1 MSKDISDGLIA
12 YFGRVWLAPM
22 TGVSDLPF
30 RETASALGARY
41 VATEMVA
48 CESLVSHRP
57 DSLRRAAMGDATGPM
72 VVQLV
77 GADQRMI
84 AAATQKSAEAGARLI
99 DLNFGCPAKSVT
111 GIACGSALMRYPDQ
125 AEALVRAAVEAS
137 DVPVTIKMRL
147 GWDSQ
152 TINAP
157 EFAARMESAGARA
170 FTVHGRTRQQF
181 YKGRADWGAVAA
193 VKRAVRSPVIVNG
206 DIVDA
211 ISARQAL
218 AESGADG
225 VMIGRGAMGRP
236 WIAAS
241 LEAALRGA
249 PVRDPSRS
257 DILAVI
263 LEHLSRSISFHGERH
278 GVLIFRKHLGA
289 YLERAPQFTTAETR
303 RNARARLCRQESKGE
318 IVSGL
323 LELWDEP
330 ARLAA

>member
-1 MSKDISDGLIA
+1 MSIDICDGPLA
-12 YFGRVWLAPM
+12 DFGRVWLAPM

-30 RETASALGARY
+30 RETAFGQGARY

-48 CESLVSHRP
+48 CESLMSERP
-57 DSLRRAAMGDATGPM
+57 DALRRAAMGDGTGPM

-84 AAATQKSAEAGARLI
+84 AAATHKSAQAGAGLI

-137 DVPVTIKMRL
+137 DVPVTVKMRL

-157 EFAARMESAGARA
+157 EFAARMEAAGARA

-181 YKGRADWGAVAA
+181 YKGQADWGAVAA
-193 VKRAVRSPVIVNG
+193 VKRAVRGPVIVNG

-225 VMIGRGAMGRP
+225 VMIGRGAIGRP

-241 LEAALRGA
+241 LEAQLKGA
-249 PVRDPSRS
+249 PVRDPSGS
-257 DILAVI
+257 DLLALI
-263 LEHLSRSISFHGERH
+263 LEHLSRSIAFHGERH

-289 YLERAPQFTTAETR
+289 YLDWAPQFIPSESR
-303 RNARARLCRQESKGE
+303 RAARARLCREESQVE

-323 LELWDEP
+323 LKLWNEP